1 VRKQG
6 DPPLF
11 FLTRGSPLCLRG
23 EGHLKLFSRRGVV
36 GTLSSFFGRG
46 GSPLIEMGNP
56 PLSRGSTGRM
66 LSVMTP
72 REAVPPFM
80 QKEGGRVPILIKSK
94 GHLKIFWRRGV
105 VGTLSS
111 FFGGEGC
118 LLC

>member
-1 VRKQG
+1 MRKQG

-80 QKEGGRVPILIKSK
+80 QKEGGGVPTLPDR
-94 GHLKIFWRRGV
+94 GGV
-105 VGTLSS
+105 VQNIFKKRGGLAPPL
-111 FFGGEGC
+111 FF
-118 LLC
+118 